1 MKETTFKISADSQSA
16 IDQAADLILEAADG
30 CSVIAFHGE
39 MGAGKTTI
47 ISALAKALGVAAD
60 EISSP
65 SFSIVNEYRSDA
77 TAELIY
83 HFDLYRLQSIDQA
96 VEIGVED
103 YFDSGALCLI
113 EWPDIIDPL
122 LPVATTDIFIKV
134 LPYSSR
140 EIRIVNPI

>member
-1 MKETTFKISADSQSA
+1 MKETVFTIPAASESD
-16 IDQAADLILEAADG
+16 IDNAADRILEAADG

-47 ISALAKALGVAAD
+47 ISAIARALGVSPE

-65 SFSIVNEYRSDA
+65 SFSIINEYRSDA

-83 HFDLYRLQSIDQA
+83 HFDLYRLQSIEQA
-96 VEIGVED
+96 AEIGVED
-103 YFDSGALCLI
+103 YFDSGALCLL

-122 LPVATTDIFIKV
+122 LPVATTDVYITV
-134 LPYSSR
+134 LPDSSR
-140 EIRIVNPI
+140 EIRIVNPL

>member
-122 LPVATTDIFIKV
+122 LPVATTDIFIK
-134 LPYSSR
+134 
-140 EIRIVNPI
+140 EIGRAHV